1 MNLEGTLWTASLI
14 WPVSEIILGLATRAR
29 RGAAKVRDRGSLA
42 VLWITITA
50 AIFAGSWLRSVR
62 AARISDPA
70 HWLGWAGLLLLIAG
84 LGIRW
89 TAILTLGRF
98 FNSNVTIHSDHRIVR
113 AGLYRHIRHP
123 SYSGHLLAFGG
134 LALSFGNWLS
144 LLALLVPITAA
155 LLYRVHVEESAL
167 AEAFGQEYAEY
178 RNSTSRLVPGLY

>member
-1 MNLEGTLWTASLI
+1 MNLEGKLLTASLL
-14 WPVSEIILGLATRAR
+14 WPASEIILGLATRAR

-42 VLWITITA
+42 LLWITITA
-50 AIFAGSWLRSVR
+50 AIFAGSLLSGAR
-62 AARISDPA
+62 AARMSNPS
-70 HWLGWAGLLLLIAG
+70 HWLEWAGLLLLVAG

-98 FNSNVTIHSDHRIVR
+98 FNSNVAIHSDHRIVR

-123 SYSGHLLAFGG
+123 SYSGLLLAFCG
-134 LALSFGNWLS
+134 LALIFGNWLS
-144 LLALLVPITAA
+144 LLAVLVPITAA
-155 LLYRVHVEESAL
+155 LLYRVRVEESAL